1 MKKGVGTMWK
11 KNASI
16 RKLLIW
22 VFSLFAAVVLLLL
35 ICMDWY
41 LIMSYQMAKR
51 EQENAIVQNAAGRV
65 RTDMER
71 ISNTVYDFYTNNADF
86 KALTGKVSDLER
98 FSHSYDLNEVLKARL
113 AQEES
118 LHGHFLFYNNG
129 RSSRLFVKQDV
140 IASEDVNELKEQIKD
155 RMVKSNVNWKWYY
168 TVVNGSKYG
177 MLMVRQ
183 GNVTLCEVYN
193 LSYKENVL
201 QASAPEK
208 SRLFFVQA
216 DGGLTGEG
224 DNILVEELH
233 DRSGSYSRKDADSFF
248 SAYEIGKNGLWLC
261 MEIRVDL
268 FFYMSGGQ
276 LLLLF
281 VTVFAVLGILM
292 VHFQMNRYLVLPLL
306 RLEHTMNLIRDGE
319 WEAKVESAHF
329 EEIQKVNDALETMVG
344 EIRKQKILAYE
355 QMLEKQQ
362 TQMRFLQLQL
372 KPHFYLNGLKTLN
385 AMVMEQDWRSTQDMI
400 ISLSEHMRY
409 LLQAE
414 RETVPLAAEVD
425 FVKNYAQLQKN
436 MTSRPFHISWD
447 IQSVH
452 RDWYVPILCIQTFLE
467 NSFKYAKMGSV
478 QKELLIRIAVRELE
492 TEEGAYL
499 DITLRDNGCGYP
511 EAVLDNINESP
522 NRDGPGVGIKNLQRR
537 CELLYSGRAQYNFFN
552 ENGAVS
558 ELSLPWNGGEN
569 HEHID
574 CG

>member
-1 MKKGVGTMWK
+1 MWK

-22 VFSLFAAVVLLLL
+22 AFAFFAAVVVLLL

-41 LIMSYQMAKR
+41 LIMSYQLVKR
-51 EQENAIVQNAAGRV
+51 EQENAILQNAAESIQ
-65 RTDMER
+65 TDMER
-71 ISNTVYDFYTNNADF
+71 ISNTVYDFYENNSDF
-86 KALTGKVSDLER
+86 KALAGKVTDLER
-98 FSHSYDLNEVLKARL
+98 LSHSHDLNEVLKARL

-129 RSSRLFVKQDV
+129 RSARIFVKQD
-140 IASEDVNELKEQIKD
+140 IIPSEDINGLSVQIKD
-155 RMVKSNVNWKWYY
+155 RMMKPNSNWKWFY

-177 MLMVRQ
+177 LLLVKQ
-183 GNVTLCEVYN
+183 GNVTLCQVYN

-201 QASAPEK
+201 LDSVPEK
-208 SRLFFVQA
+208 SHLFFVQTG
-216 DGGLTGEG
+216 GGLSAGE
-224 DNILVEELH
+224 DNTLSEELGG
-233 DRSGSYSRKDADSFF
+233 RSGSYTRKNADSYF

-261 MEIRVDL
+261 MEIDVDL

-276 LLLLF
+276 LMLLF
-281 VTVFAVLGILM
+281 ITVFVVQGILT
-292 VHFQMNRYLVLPLL
+292 VHSQMNRYLVLPLR

-319 WEAKVESAHF
+319 WEAKVESACF
-329 EEIQKVNDALETMVG
+329 EEIQKVNDALETMVE

-385 AMVMEQDWRSTQDMI
+385 AMVMEQDWRNTQDMI

-414 RETVPLAAEVD
+414 RETVPLGAEVD
-425 FVKNYAQLQKN
+425 FVKNYTQLQKS
-436 MTSRPFHISWD
+436 MTSRPFHVTWD
-447 IQSVH
+447 IQSVR
-452 RDWYVPILCIQTFLE
+452 RDWYVPVLCIQTFLE
-467 NSFKYAKMGSV
+467 NSFKYAKMGSA
-478 QKELLIRIAVRELE
+478 QKELLLRIAVRELE

-499 DITLRDNGCGYP
+499 DITVRDNGCGYP
-511 EAVLDNINESP
+511 EAVLDNINEDP
-522 NRDGPGVGIKNLQRR
+522 DRGGLGVGIKNLKRR
-537 CELLYSGRAQYNFFN
+537 CELLYGGRAQYNFFN
-552 ENGAVS
+552 DNGAVS
-558 ELSLPWNGGEN
+558 ELSLPWNGGED
-569 HEHID
+569 HEYFD